1 MAFSVAGY
9 PAPSRTEDDPD
20 RYRAASDDGEGGPG
34 LGEQE
39 AAFPQLATLRVRPCV
54 CGCCVGLGEQE
65 AAFPQLATLRVRP
78 CVCGCCV
85 GVGVGVTCWCACV
98 DNQ

>member
-1 MAFSVAGY
+1 MIIVNENSVATFSPSVAFSVAGY

-39 AAFPQLATLRVRPCV
+39 AAFPQLATLRV
-54 CGCCVGLGEQE
+54 GLGCLLDVV
-65 AAFPQLATLRVRP
+65 FCIVLMGRF
-78 CVCGCCV
+78 
-85 GVGVGVTCWCACV
+85 
-98 DNQ
+98 